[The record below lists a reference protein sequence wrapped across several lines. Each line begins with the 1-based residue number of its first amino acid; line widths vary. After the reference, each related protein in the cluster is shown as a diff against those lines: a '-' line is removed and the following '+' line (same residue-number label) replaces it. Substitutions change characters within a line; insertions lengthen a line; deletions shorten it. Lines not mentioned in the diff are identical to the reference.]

1 MALNNG
7 KKFEAKFK
15 EDWLKAFPHSFLL
28 RLHDQV
34 SGYKVTS
41 QNPCDFIGYVQPNL
55 YLLECK
61 SYKGNTFP
69 WTALTQ
75 YDKLTKYVGI
85 EGVRTGA
92 ILWMQDHD
100 IVIYLPISSI
110 TAMMND
116 GCKSF
121 NVKMLKED
129 KYKILVIPSIKKRIF
144 MESDYTVLKTL
155 VDGE

>member
-15 EDWLKAFPHSFLL
+15 EDWAKAFPHSFLL
-28 RLHDQV
+28 RLYDQV

-61 SYKGNTFP
+61 SHKGNIFP

-85 EGVRTGA
+85 EGVRVGVV
-92 ILWMQDHD
+92 LWMQDHD
-100 IVIYLPISSI
+100 TVVYLPISSI
-110 TAMMND
+110 TAMMNNN
-116 GCKSF
+116 CKSF
-121 NVKMLKED
+121 NVKMLKENT
-129 KYKILVIPSIKKRIF
+129 YKILVIPSVKKRIF

-155 VDGE
+155 ADGD